1 MKFERNK
8 LYLWHTNNN
17 PYSINPSFIMKKIIL
32 LSIVALLSTFSYAQ
46 DFSLKYGK
54 ITDYE
59 LNMKTYTPDTAAA
72 AVILYMDG
80 YTYYDFIGDRF
91 KVITEVSRKIKVLK
105 QEGAE
110 YASITIPYFYQSGM
124 FKDDISGL
132 DAVVYNVENGKTV
145 KSKLEKKY
153 IFEEK
158 INDNF
163 YRMKVSIPNA
173 KVGSVIEY
181 KYRISSDRYYDI
193 PNQQM
198 QFEIPVVTSK
208 YEVRIPEYFIY
219 NIETKGYERM
229 DVSERAGSQT
239 FTINTRGEIQS
250 VSCSTREITYKMNQV
265 PALKDEAYVWNIR
278 DFRSAIIFELNGTRF
293 PMSMYKSYATTWNDI
308 EKNLKDNTDFLSNMN
323 KSNPYKD
330 DLKTL
335 LASNTTDQEK
345 IETIFTYVKN
355 KVKWNDE
362 YAFFKNAP
370 GEAIKKGAGNNAQIN
385 SILMRALK
393 DAGFNAYPVLMSQR
407 SSGRLSFVHPSLDG
421 LSTYIVGIDA
431 TDNSDTKY
439 FLDGSSNYGGVN
451 VLPVDLLVDR
461 AYSMSPKAT
470 EKWVD
475 LTRLNKNREVY
486 IIKGVLNNDGKMTAS
501 ADRILT
507 NSEAYYF
514 RKDYSQKK
522 DSATYIQNLETKH
535 DIKLDSMKLQGL
547 NPLENSLTQ
556 HLVFAKEYDIAGE
569 FLYINPLIFPHLTE
583 NRFTSSD
590 RKLPVEF
597 AYPYTYQYTGRIKI
611 PDNYT
616 VVELPKPTKMILNEE
631 QAKCLYKVD
640 QANGEILISYK
651 FDLNQI
657 IFPNTEYPAIRDFWG
672 QMATKNTEM
681 IVLKKK

>member
-1 MKFERNK
+1 
-8 LYLWHTNNN
+8 
-17 PYSINPSFIMKKIIL
+17 MKKITL
-32 LSIVALLSTFSYAQ
+32 LFALVFISMFFYAQ

-59 LNMKTYTPDTAAA
+59 LNMKNYAQDTAAA

-80 YTYYDFIGDRF
+80 YTYYDFVRDRF
-91 KVITEVSRKIKVLK
+91 KVITEVSKKIKILK
-105 QEGAE
+105 QEGTE
-110 YASITIPYFYQSGM
+110 YASITIPYFYKSGM

-132 DAVVYNVENGKTV
+132 DAVSYNLENGKVV

-158 INDNF
+158 VNDNF
-163 YRMKVSIPNA
+163 YRMKLTIPNVKA
-173 KVGSVIEY
+173 GSVIEY

-198 QFEIPVVTSK
+198 QFEIPVKSAK
-208 YEVRIPEYFIY
+208 YEVKIPEYFVY
-219 NIETKGYERM
+219 NIETKGYEKIN
-229 DVSERAGSQT
+229 VLEKPGNQT
-239 FTINTRGEIQS
+239 LTINSQGQIQS
-250 VSCSTREITYKMNQV
+250 VSCSTREITYTMTDI
-265 PALKDEAYVWNIR
+265 PGLKNEPYVWDIK
-278 DFRSAIIFELNGTRF
+278 DFRSAILFELNGTRF
-293 PMSMYKSYATTWNDI
+293 PMSIYKSYATTWNDI

-330 DLKTL
+330 ELKIL
-335 LASNTTDQEK
+335 LANKNSDQEK
-345 IETIFTYVKN
+345 IETIFTYIKS

-362 YAFFKNAP
+362 YAFISNAP
-370 GEAIKKGAGNNAQIN
+370 GDAIKKGTGNNAQIN
-385 SILMRALK
+385 SILIRSLK

-431 TDNSDTKY
+431 TDNSGTKY
-439 FLDGSSNYGGVN
+439 YMDGSSNYGGVN

-461 AYSMSPKAT
+461 AYTMNPKDS

-486 IIKGVLNNDGKMTAS
+486 LVNASLNKDGKMTVS
-501 ADRILT
+501 SDRVLT
-507 NSEAYYF
+507 NEEAFYF
-514 RKDYSQKK
+514 RKEYAQKK
-522 DSATYIQNLETKH
+522 DSATYILNLETKH
-535 DIKLDSMKLQGL
+535 DMKLDSLKLSGMNVL
-547 NPLENSLTQ
+547 DNSVSL
-556 HLVFAKEYDIAGE
+556 HLVFTKDYDAAGE
-569 FLYINPLIFPHLTE
+569 FLYINPLIFPHITE
-583 NRFTSSD
+583 NRFTASD

-597 AYPYTYQYTGRIKI
+597 SYPYTYQYIGKIKI
-611 PDNYT
+611 PENYT
-616 VVELPKPTKMILNEE
+616 VVELPKPSRMTLNED
-631 QAKCLYKVD
+631 QAKCVYKID
-640 QANGEILISYK
+640 QINDELQISYK

-681 IVLKKK
+681 IILKKK